1 MLWIKTNTNTHENNL
16 INIKIILLL
25 LNYYFLF
32 QLMNENEIVINDIN
46 IIVNNNIENSNSII
60 NNIDN
65 YDINNDNNFNVN
77 TSLNFIGLGDK
88 SIDLKNSEINLSKL
102 KSKILFE
109 DNIIFSMTFL
119 SDNRLVIG
127 GKYGKIYIFSLDLKN
142 KFLIQIPLNAIVNQL
157 LLLTSKKLLA
167 MASDKNIYIYNI
179 INNEFN
185 LDQTIVTPSI
195 IYKIIEIK
203 DEKLVSIHQDNS
215 LRGYVK
221 NNFNYQIECTWKKKY
236 EDTEILFDNI
246 FGLKNKNKFI
256 ATSYV
261 EDKLFF
267 INSGTYEIKNTLNIN
282 SSYSINNIQLLNDNY
297 ILVGGDLNIYLID
310 INKEIVETS
319 IETKGT
325 VMTFFVLNENC
336 FLSGEE
342 EENYGFS
349 NLNKYEIIYNNK
361 KKNKKEEIKLNLL
374 ETLKNVHDDII
385 RNIVLYQNKAI
396 ITSGEDNKVKVWD
409 FN

>member
-25 LNYYFLF
+25 NYYFLF
-32 QLMNENEIVINDIN
+32 QLMNENEIVINEIN

-88 SIDLKNSEINLSKL
+88 SFDLKNSEINLSKL

-109 DNIIFSMTFL
+109 DNTIFSMTFL

-185 LDQTIVTPSI
+185 LEQTIITPSI
-195 IYKIIEIK
+195 IYKVIEIK
-203 DEKLVSIHQDNS
+203 DEKLVSIHQNNS

-221 NNFNYQIECTWKKKY
+221 NNFNYQIECTWKKNY
-236 EDTEILFDNI
+236 EDTEILFNNI

-267 INSGTYEIKNTLNIN
+267 INSGTYEIKNNLNIN

-349 NLNKYEIIYNNK
+349 NLNKYEIIYDNK
-361 KKNKKEEIKLNLL
+361 KKKEKRGNKIKF
-374 ETLKNVHDDII
+374 IG
-385 RNIVLYQNKAI
+385 NIK
-396 ITSGEDNKVKVWD
+396 
-409 FN
+409 

>member
-142 KFLIQIPLNAIVNQL
+142 IFLIQIPLNAIVNQL

-349 NLNKYEIIYNNK
+349 NLNKYEIIFDNIK
-361 KKNKKEEIKLNLL
+361 KKKKEEIKLNLL
-374 ETLKNVHDDII
+374 ETLNNVHDDII

>member
-1 MLWIKTNTNTHENNL
+1 
-16 INIKIILLL
+16 
-25 LNYYFLF
+25 
-32 QLMNENEIVINDIN
+32 MNENEIITNDIN
-46 IIVNNNIENSNSII
+46 IIINNNIENSNNII

-65 YDINNDNNFNVN
+65 YDLNNDNNFNVS
-77 TSLNFIGLGDK
+77 TSLDIIGPGDK
-88 SIDLKNSEINLSKL
+88 PFDLKDSKINLSKL

-109 DNIIFSMTFL
+109 DNLIFAMTIL

-142 KFLIQIPLNAIVNQL
+142 KFLIQIPQNAIVNQL

-221 NNFNYQIECTWKKKY
+221 NNFNYQIECTWKKNY

-267 INSGTYEIKNTLNIN
+267 INSGTYDINNFLNIN
-282 SSYSINNIQLLNDNY
+282 SSYSINNIQQLNDNY

-310 INKEIVETS
+310 INKEIVKTS
-319 IETKGT
+319 IKTKGT

-396 ITSGEDNKVKVWD
+396 ITSGEDNKVKFWD

>member
-25 LNYYFLF
+25 NYYFLF
-32 QLMNENEIVINDIN
+32 QLMNENEIVINEIN

-88 SIDLKNSEINLSKL
+88 SFDLKNSEINLSKL

-109 DNIIFSMTFL
+109 DNTIFSMTFL

-142 KFLIQIPLNAIVNQL
+142 KFLIQIPLDAIVNQL

-195 IYKIIEIK
+195 IYKVIEIK
-203 DEKLVSIHQDNS
+203 DEKLVSIHQNNS

-221 NNFNYQIECTWKKKY
+221 NNFNYQIECTWKKNY
-236 EDTEILFDNI
+236 EDTEILFNNI

-267 INSGTYEIKNTLNIN
+267 INSGTYEIKNNLNIN

-349 NLNKYEIIYNNK
+349 NLNKYEIIYDNK
-361 KKNKKEEIKLNLL
+361 KKKKKEEIKLNLL
-374 ETLKNVHDDII
+374 ETLNNVHDDII

-396 ITSGEDNKVKVWD
+396 ITSGEDNKVKLWD

>member
-1 MLWIKTNTNTHENNL
+1 
-16 INIKIILLL
+16 
-25 LNYYFLF
+25 
-32 QLMNENEIVINDIN
+32 
-46 IIVNNNIENSNSII
+46 
-60 NNIDN
+60 
-65 YDINNDNNFNVN
+65 
-77 TSLNFIGLGDK
+77 
-88 SIDLKNSEINLSKL
+88 
-102 KSKILFE
+102 
-109 DNIIFSMTFL
+109 
-119 SDNRLVIG
+119 
-127 GKYGKIYIFSLDLKN
+127 
-142 KFLIQIPLNAIVNQL
+142 
-157 LLLTSKKLLA
+157 

-195 IYKIIEIK
+195 IYKVIEIK
-203 DEKLVSIHQDNS
+203 DEKLVSIHQNNS

-221 NNFNYQIECTWKKKY
+221 NNFNYQIECTWKKNY
-236 EDTEILFDNI
+236 EDTEILFNNI

-267 INSGTYEIKNTLNIN
+267 INSGTYEIKNNLNIN

-349 NLNKYEIIYNNK
+349 NLNKYEIIYDNK
-361 KKNKKEEIKLNLL
+361 KKKKKEEIKLNLL
-374 ETLKNVHDDII
+374 ETLNNVHDDII

-396 ITSGEDNKVKVWD
+396 ITSGEDNKVKFWD

>member
-88 SIDLKNSEINLSKL
+88 SFNLKNSEINLSKL

-142 KFLIQIPLNAIVNQL
+142 IFLIQIPLNAIVNQL

-349 NLNKYEIIYNNK
+349 NLNKYEIIYDNK
-361 KKNKKEEIKLNLL
+361 KKKKKEEIKLNLL

>member
-88 SIDLKNSEINLSKL
+88 SFNLKNSEINLSKL

-142 KFLIQIPLNAIVNQL
+142 IFLIQIPLNAIVNQL

-349 NLNKYEIIYNNK
+349 NLNKYEIIYDNK
-361 KKNKKEEIKLNLL
+361 KKRKKRK
-374 ETLKNVHDDII
+374 
-385 RNIVLYQNKAI
+385 
-396 ITSGEDNKVKVWD
+396 
-409 FN
+409 